1 MSRIYCTIQD
11 IVNQID
17 YIIVIE
23 QIMIYLNKINE
34 LWRFHMVNIV
44 KIRGSVFAP
53 YALLKPIQDPAT
65 GRVFEYAGDAREFTP
80 YAVNTKRSRL
90 EQEVVVDFYKR
101 EIFTYADACIV
112 TVKITNPDGSIEYQK
127 GETSTENIACTN
139 IVWSE
144 DEVSFEMRAS
154 ASNPLNAVAP
164 AADYFLT
171 IRVNESGTVH
181 VEGLHD
187 GFPCYEFYKQI
198 DFSSFELIYTH
209 DFRKTDDT
217 PAALAGEMEYSFKT
231 KI

>member
-1 MSRIYCTIQD
+1 
-11 IVNQID
+11 
-17 YIIVIE
+17 
-23 QIMIYLNKINE
+23 
-34 LWRFHMVNIV
+34 MVNIV

-154 ASNPLNAVAP
+154 ASNPLNAAAP
-164 AADYFLT
+164 AADYFLA

-181 VEGLHD
+181 VEGVHD

-198 DFSSFELIYTH
+198 DFGSFELIYTH
-209 DFRKTDDT
+209 DFRETDDT
-217 PAALAGEMEYSFKT
+217 PVALAGEMEYSFKT

>member
-1 MSRIYCTIQD
+1 
-11 IVNQID
+11 
-17 YIIVIE
+17 
-23 QIMIYLNKINE
+23 
-34 LWRFHMVNIV
+34 MVNIV

-53 YALLKPIQDPAT
+53 YALLKPIKDAAT
-65 GRVFEYAGDAREFTP
+65 GRIFEYAGDAREFTP
-80 YAVNTKRSRL
+80 YAVNSKRSRL
-90 EQEVVVDFYKR
+90 EQEVIVDFYKR

-154 ASNPLNAVAP
+154 ASNPLNAAAP
-164 AADYFLT
+164 AADYFLV
-171 IRVNESGTVH
+171 IRVNTSGIVH
-181 VEGLHD
+181 IEGLHD

-198 DFSSFELIYTH
+198 DFGSFEKIYTH
-209 DFRKTDDT
+209 DFRETNDT
-217 PAALAGEMEYSFKT
+217 PAALAGEMEYNFKR

>member
-1 MSRIYCTIQD
+1 
-11 IVNQID
+11 
-17 YIIVIE
+17 
-23 QIMIYLNKINE
+23 
-34 LWRFHMVNIV
+34 MVNIV

-154 ASNPLNAVAP
+154 ASNPLNAAAP
-164 AADYFLT
+164 AADYFLA

-198 DFSSFELIYTH
+198 DFGSFELIYTH

>member
-1 MSRIYCTIQD
+1 
-11 IVNQID
+11 
-17 YIIVIE
+17 
-23 QIMIYLNKINE
+23 
-34 LWRFHMVNIV
+34 MVNIV

-154 ASNPLNAVAP
+154 ASNPLNAAAP

-198 DFSSFELIYTH
+198 EFGSFELIYTH

>member
-1 MSRIYCTIQD
+1 
-11 IVNQID
+11 
-17 YIIVIE
+17 
-23 QIMIYLNKINE
+23 
-34 LWRFHMVNIV
+34 MVNIV

-80 YAVNTKRSRL
+80 YVVNTKRSRL

-154 ASNPLNAVAP
+154 ASNPLNAAAP

-198 DFSSFELIYTH
+198 DFGSFELIYTH
-209 DFRKTDDT
+209 DFRETDDT
-217 PAALAGEMEYSFKT
+217 PAALAGEMEYSFKAT
-231 KI
+231 I

>member
-1 MSRIYCTIQD
+1 
-11 IVNQID
+11 
-17 YIIVIE
+17 
-23 QIMIYLNKINE
+23 
-34 LWRFHMVNIV
+34 MVNIV
-44 KIRGSVFAP
+44 KIRGSIFAP
-53 YALLKPIQDPAT
+53 YASLEPIKDPAT

-154 ASNPLNAVAP
+154 ASNPLNAAAP

-198 DFSSFELIYTH
+198 DFGSFELIYTH

>member
-1 MSRIYCTIQD
+1 
-11 IVNQID
+11 
-17 YIIVIE
+17 
-23 QIMIYLNKINE
+23 
-34 LWRFHMVNIV
+34 MVNIV

-154 ASNPLNAVAP
+154 ASNPLNAAAP

-198 DFSSFELIYTH
+198 DFGSFELIYTH

>member
-1 MSRIYCTIQD
+1 
-11 IVNQID
+11 
-17 YIIVIE
+17 
-23 QIMIYLNKINE
+23 
-34 LWRFHMVNIV
+34 MVNIV

-53 YALLKPIQDPAT
+53 YALLKPIQDPAA

-154 ASNPLNAVAP
+154 ASNPLNAAAP

-198 DFSSFELIYTH
+198 DFGSFELIYTH

>member
-1 MSRIYCTIQD
+1 
-11 IVNQID
+11 
-17 YIIVIE
+17 
-23 QIMIYLNKINE
+23 
-34 LWRFHMVNIV
+34 MVNIV

-53 YALLKPIQDPAT
+53 YALLKPIKDAAT

-90 EQEVVVDFYKR
+90 EQEVIVDFYKR

-154 ASNPLNAVAP
+154 ASNPLNAAAP
-164 AADYFLT
+164 AADYFLAV
-171 IRVNESGTVH
+171 RVNTSGIVH

-198 DFSSFELIYTH
+198 DFGSFEKIYTH
-209 DFRKTDDT
+209 DFRETNDT

>member
-1 MSRIYCTIQD
+1 M
-11 IVNQID
+11 
-17 YIIVIE
+17 IVIE

-53 YALLKPIQDPAT
+53 YASLKPIQDPAT

-90 EQEVVVDFYKR
+90 EQEVIIDFYKR

-154 ASNPLNAVAP
+154 ASNPLNAAAP

-171 IRVNESGTVH
+171 IRVNESGAVH

-198 DFSSFELIYTH
+198 DFGSFELIYTH
-209 DFRKTDDT
+209 DFRETDDT

>member
-1 MSRIYCTIQD
+1 
-11 IVNQID
+11 
-17 YIIVIE
+17 
-23 QIMIYLNKINE
+23 
-34 LWRFHMVNIV
+34 MVNIV

-53 YALLKPIQDPAT
+53 YALLKPIKDAAT

-90 EQEVVVDFYKR
+90 EQEVIVDFYKR

-154 ASNPLNAVAP
+154 ASNPLNAAAP
-164 AADYFLT
+164 AADYLLA
-171 IRVNESGTVH
+171 IRVNKSGTLH
-181 VEGLHD
+181 VEGVHD
-187 GFPCYEFYKQI
+187 GFPCYEFYKQV
-198 DFSSFELIYTH
+198 DFGSFEKIYTH
-209 DFRKTDDT
+209 DFRETNDT
-217 PAALAGEMEYSFKT
+217 PAALDGEMEYSFKT

>member
-1 MSRIYCTIQD
+1 M
-11 IVNQID
+11 
-17 YIIVIE
+17 IVIE
-23 QIMIYLNKINE
+23 QIMIYLNNINE

-144 DEVSFEMRAS
+144 EEVSFEMRAS
-154 ASNPLNAVAP
+154 ASNPLNAAAP

-181 VEGLHD
+181 VEGVHD

-198 DFSSFELIYTH
+198 DFGSFELIYTH
-209 DFRKTDDT
+209 DFRETDDT

>member
-1 MSRIYCTIQD
+1 
-11 IVNQID
+11 
-17 YIIVIE
+17 
-23 QIMIYLNKINE
+23 
-34 LWRFHMVNIV
+34 MVNIV

-53 YALLKPIQDPAT
+53 YALLKPIKDAAT

-90 EQEVVVDFYKR
+90 EQEVIVDFYKR

-154 ASNPLNAVAP
+154 ASNPLNAAAP
-164 AADYFLT
+164 AADYLLA
-171 IRVNESGTVH
+171 IRVNKSGTLH
-181 VEGLHD
+181 VEGVHD
-187 GFPCYEFYKQI
+187 GFPCYEFYKQV
-198 DFSSFELIYTH
+198 DFGLFESIYTH
-209 DFRKTDDT
+209 DFRETNDT
-217 PAALAGEMEYSFKT
+217 PAALAGEMEYNFKT

>member
-1 MSRIYCTIQD
+1 
-11 IVNQID
+11 
-17 YIIVIE
+17 
-23 QIMIYLNKINE
+23 
-34 LWRFHMVNIV
+34 MVNIV

-154 ASNPLNAVAP
+154 ASNPLNAAAP

-198 DFSSFELIYTH
+198 DFGSFELVYTH

>member
-1 MSRIYCTIQD
+1 
-11 IVNQID
+11 
-17 YIIVIE
+17 
-23 QIMIYLNKINE
+23 
-34 LWRFHMVNIV
+34 MVNIV

-154 ASNPLNAVAP
+154 ASNPLNAAAP

-171 IRVNESGTVH
+171 IRVNESGTAH

-198 DFSSFELIYTH
+198 DFGSFELIYTH

>member
-1 MSRIYCTIQD
+1 
-11 IVNQID
+11 
-17 YIIVIE
+17 
-23 QIMIYLNKINE
+23 
-34 LWRFHMVNIV
+34 MVNIV
-44 KIRGSVFAP
+44 KIRGSVFAS

-80 YAVNTKRSRL
+80 YSVSTKRSRL

-154 ASNPLNAVAP
+154 ASNPLNGAAP

-198 DFSSFELIYTH
+198 DFGSFELIYTH

>member
-1 MSRIYCTIQD
+1 
-11 IVNQID
+11 
-17 YIIVIE
+17 
-23 QIMIYLNKINE
+23 
-34 LWRFHMVNIV
+34 MVNIV

-154 ASNPLNAVAP
+154 ASNPLNAAAP

-181 VEGLHD
+181 VEGVHD

-198 DFSSFELIYTH
+198 DFGSFELIYTH
-209 DFRKTDDT
+209 DFRETDDT